1 MGKWFET
8 VLTAGTR
15 MEAISGKSYTILKK
29 IGEGAEGIVYKVRGP
44 DKKEYAM
51 KIYKKDRYKNL
62 RMKYEHL
69 IWLKAQK
76 ISALDEGFVE
86 IEDIVFHEDK
96 AILGC
101 VMTLVEGYFVLPDIM
116 DGRVDIGFDTLA
128 LLGYNLCKA
137 IARLHKRGLVYL
149 DISYTNI
156 LFLPNGS
163 VKIIDT
169 DNVVPNQQVS
179 GILGTMHFIA
189 PELLRGQRLYP
200 ARAQEDF
207 ALAVFL
213 FLLVVSQ
220 HPYIGAKEL
229 TSEYAVMDKEALV
242 KLMKDPVYL
251 FDPNNNTNRP
261 VPGEHDAA
269 LTYYPMLPEKV
280 KELFR
285 ESLCDGIAHPSKR
298 ASAVHYM
305 RVFQEM
311 YLNTLECTCGAQLYF
326 KEEESKQLC
335 WHCQQTVSVVPKMK
349 IRDKTILLFPN
360 IELTEDVFVDFGD
373 ENKVVLEVRENPK
386 IKGRYGLKNCT
397 SDTWN
402 LFSRSGNLHVVKPM
416 HTVAISKDSKVK
428 ILRESCQIVS

>member
-101 VMTLVEGYFVLPDIM
+101 VMTLVEGYFVLRDIM
-116 DGRVDIGFDTLA
+116 DGRVDVGFDTLA

-169 DNVVPNQQVS
+169 DNVVPNQ
-179 GILGTMHFIA
+179 
-189 PELLRGQRLYP
+189 
-200 ARAQEDF
+200 
-207 ALAVFL
+207 
-213 FLLVVSQ
+213 
-220 HPYIGAKEL
+220 
-229 TSEYAVMDKEALV
+229 
-242 KLMKDPVYL
+242 
-251 FDPNNNTNRP
+251 
-261 VPGEHDAA
+261 
-269 LTYYPMLPEKV
+269 KV
-280 KELFR
+280 Q
-285 ESLCDGIAHPSKR
+285 S
-298 ASAVHYM
+298 
-305 RVFQEM
+305 
-311 YLNTLECTCGAQLYF
+311 
-326 KEEESKQLC
+326 
-335 WHCQQTVSVVPKMK
+335 VSVK
-349 IRDKTILLFPN
+349 
-360 IELTEDVFVDFGD
+360 
-373 ENKVVLEVRENPK
+373 
-386 IKGRYGLKNCT
+386 
-397 SDTWN
+397 
-402 LFSRSGNLHVVKPM
+402 
-416 HTVAISKDSKVK
+416 A
-428 ILRESCQIVS
+428 